1 MGPFFVLNYQFFFR
15 NNILNVIIFDI
26 LFIDKK

>member
-1 MGPFFVLNYQFFFR
+1 MGPFFMLNYQFFFR
-15 NNILNVIIFDI
+15 NIILNVIIFDI